1 MSSSVTHFVAH
12 VRISSLLLV
21 IGYFSCFYIWLLGI
35 ILLWTLV
42 HRTFLS
48 PYFQPFRHGS
58 RNGIAGSY
66 GGNSVFN
73 YFRNRHTVLHNGCTF
88 MFLPAMHKGAKP
100 SPTSTFTFC
109 RCYFI
114 KAVLLSVKWYLIV
127 VRNNG
132 RFFCCCFCFLLWSIL
147 FIFPFSQIK
156 YTGVTLVNK
165 IV

>member
-132 RFFCCCFCFLLWSIL
+132 RFFVVVFVFCYGVFFSSFLFLKLNIL
-147 FIFPFSQIK
+147 
-156 YTGVTLVNK
+156 G
-165 IV
+165 